1 MKLVLFTGA
10 AVLAASSAQA
20 GVVTTMGSTYAESCY
35 HAAQDRNTSR
45 VAMDACDR
53 ALALEPLDA
62 HDRAGT
68 FVNRGILRMA
78 LKNYEGAL
86 RDYDAALAINPN
98 EAEAWLNKA
107 IVGVETGKSQ
117 ESVDLAGKAIADL
130 RKRSLLKRLLFLIA
144 GSPAKSFTKEE
155 IVQRVWGVDYHP
167 LRHDAALF
175 TNIMRLRRL
184 LGQGGDKILRVG
196 EAGYRLVPPPDFLFV
211 EKLGA
216 A

>member
-117 ESVDLAGKAIADL
+117 ESVDLAGKAIALNTLKPAMAHYVRALAYEDSGNVRGAYADYRRAAQL
-130 RKRSLLKRLLFLIA
+130 DPRWAAPKAELARYQVRSR
-144 GSPAKSFTKEE
+144 
-155 IVQRVWGVDYHP
+155 
-167 LRHDAALF
+167 
-175 TNIMRLRRL
+175 
-184 LGQGGDKILRVG
+184 
-196 EAGYRLVPPPDFLFV
+196 
-211 EKLGA
+211 
-216 A
+216 